1 MRAPRKSKK
10 AGVAL
15 TTTGPLNTDALTPD
29 ATDSSNEDLSPEE
42 SSSAVVP
49 IDGADLLNRILA
61 FYSRFA
67 ILPFEAA
74 AHAVVAWVAHTH
86 LMEAWD
92 STPRLA
98 FLSPEPGSG
107 KSRAM
112 EIAALFSPRAIEAAN
127 ATTAALIRAV
137 SDPDGTPTF
146 FIDEIDTIY
155 GQNGKGDELL
165 RGFINAGHRRGGGV
179 LRCEASN
186 DDWAP
191 TLRSSYAAIAMA
203 GIGNLPDTILTRSV
217 IIRMRKRAPD
227 ENVEPYRHRDHAHIG
242 HALRDELAQWAQQ
255 VAAKAGTLRPAL
267 PSAVV
272 DRNADVWESLIVIG
286 DLAGGAWPQR
296 VRDVAVQFVVMAKK
310 QTQPSLGVQLLAD
323 IRACFG
329 NKDRLSSADLVT
341 LLLQDPEANWGDLQG
356 RKLDQLK
363 LAKMLAQ
370 YDIKPDSIR
379 TSGQS
384 TPRGYRVE
392 WFYDAWK
399 RYLPVLISPATSAT
413 PATVNGD
420 PQQPLDL
427 DGEMLRQKVED
438 VRPSADPQ
446 C

>member
-1 MRAPRKSKK
+1 MSRPRKSKK
-10 AGVAL
+10 AGVAP
-15 TTTGPLNTDALTPD
+15 TTPGPLKTDAVTPE
-29 ATDSSNEDLSPEE
+29 APDSSNEDQSPEE
-42 SSSAVVP
+42 SSLAVVS
-49 IDGADLLNRILA
+49 IDGADLLDRILK
-61 FYSRFA
+61 FYLRFA

-74 AHAVVAWVAHTH
+74 AHAVVAWVAHSH

-127 ATTAALIRAV
+127 ATTAALIRAID
-137 SDPDGTPTF
+137 DPAGTPTF

-227 ENVEPYRHRDHAHIG
+227 ENVEPYRHRDHAHLG

-267 PSAVV
+267 PPAIV
-272 DRNADVWESLIVIG
+272 DRNADVWEPLIVIG
-286 DLAGGAWPQR
+286 DLAGGAWAQR
-296 VRDVAVQFVVMAKK
+296 IRDAAVQFVVRAKK

-329 NKDRLSSADLVT
+329 NKDRLSSADLVA
-341 LLLQDPEANWGDLQG
+341 LLLQDLEASWRDL
-356 RKLDQLK
+356 KLDQVK

-379 TSGQS
+379 TGQS

-392 WFYDAWK
+392 WFHDAWK
-399 RYLPVLISPATSAT
+399 RYLPALIPPATSATSAT
-413 PATVNGD
+413 PATVDDD
-420 PQQPLDL
+420 PEEPLDA
-427 DGEMLRQKVED
+427 DRVMLRQNVED
-438 VRPSADPQ
+438 VGPSADTK